1 MRRILLTALAV
12 VASASFNAA
21 SAGKKSKKD
30 KKNAPV
36 ALTTSSDSL
45 SYAAGVAFTDGLAEY
60 VMKTYDVDST
70 YVPDFLRGLNDM
82 LTSND
87 KALRAYG
94 AGMEIA
100 NRLARQMLPTISK
113 EFEGSPDSLDAT
125 LLCRGFTDA
134 VAGDTSVFNPEEAVA
149 LFKTKRAADK
159 EIKEQRENA
168 ANKDAGERF
177 LAENAV
183 KDSVRVTASGL
194 QYKVL
199 VAGDGDIPA
208 RTDRVTVNYEGRL
221 IDGTVFD
228 SSKKHGSKPA
238 TFQADKVIKGWTE
251 ALTMMPVGSKW
262 QLYIPYGLA
271 YGSRASGKIKPYSA
285 LVFDVELVGIENK
298 SKAGGKT
305 GGAKAAEKETG
316 DGQ

>member
-1 MRRILLTALAV
+1 MRRILLAALAV

-21 SAGKKSKKD
+21 AGKKSKKD

-36 ALTTSSDSL
+36 TLTTSSDSL
-45 SYAAGVAFTDGLAEY
+45 SYAAGIAFTDGLAEY

-82 LTSND
+82 LTSDD

-100 NRLARQMLPTISK
+100 NRLARQMLPSISK

-134 VAGDTSVFNPEEAVA
+134 LAGDTSVFNHVEAAA

-177 LAENAV
+177 LAANAM
-183 KDSVRVTASGL
+183 KDSVHVTESGL

-199 VAGDGDIPA
+199 VAGDGDIPT
-208 RTDRVTVNYEGRL
+208 RTDRVKVNYEGRL

-251 ALTMMPVGSKW
+251 ALAMMPVGSKW
-262 QLYIPYGLA
+262 QLYIPYDLA
-271 YGSRASGKIKPYSA
+271 YGSRTSGKIKPYSA

-305 GGAKAAEKETG
+305 NDATTAEKETSG
-316 DGQ
+316 GR

>member
-70 YVPDFLRGLNDM
+70 YVPDFLRGINDM
-82 LTSND
+82 LTSDD

-134 VAGDTSVFNPEEAVA
+134 VAGDTSVFNPEEAAA

-183 KDSVRVTASGL
+183 KDSVRVMASGL

-305 GGAKAAEKETG
+305 GGATAAEKETG
-316 DGQ
+316 GGQ